1 MFDRVDRLE
10 RLIDLIFSKLL
21 KSDVFEILLALRDL
35 MDWKDLIDLIE
46 SPDLIAWMYLI
57 F

>member
-21 KSDVFEILLALRDL
+21 KSDVFVILLALRDL

>member
-21 KSDVFEILLALRDL
+21 KSDVFDILLALRDL
-35 MDWKDLIDLIE
+35 MDWKDLIDFIE